1 MPDEPLHYL
10 TIAQASSLIRTGQ
23 LSPVELATA
32 HLSRIEA
39 LGPRLHA
46 FITIMRESA
55 LAQAREAEGEI
66 RAGRYRG
73 PLHGIPIAHKDIVA
87 TRGVRTTGHS
97 TLLKDWV
104 PDENATVF
112 ERLRDAGA
120 VCLGKTALHELAYGS
135 PGPDQ
140 AFPAALNPWNPDYA
154 PGSSSSGSG
163 AAVAAGLCMGAT
175 GTDTGGS
182 IRHPASVCGVVGLK
196 PTFGRVSVHGVV
208 PLAPSLDHVGPM
220 TRCVRDNALMLQAM
234 AGHDPRDRTSVERA
248 VPDYLR
254 EIDAPVRGMTVG
266 VPRRFIEAHP
276 HSAEV
281 LDAFAAAVGL
291 VRELGAEIR
300 DIEVPGLDAAVDAAV
315 VVLVC
320 EAYRYHKA
328 NLAAH
333 PEKFGA
339 PFRERVLRARQHT
352 DRDYQTALEQGR
364 RLRASYARL
373 FQSGIDLIVS
383 PGRETPGTTMK
394 ELLANPAAR
403 GVTNRMYNI
412 TGLPALTL
420 PMGFS
425 AVGVPIGLQ
434 IAGNHFDEA
443 RVYRLA
449 RAYEASAGWCGR
461 HPSL

>member
-1 MPDEPLHYL
+1 VPDEPLHYL
-10 TIAQASSLIRTGQ
+10 TIAEASSLIRTGK
-23 LSPVELATA
+23 LSPVELAVA

-39 LGPRLHA
+39 LNSHLHA
-46 FITIMRESA
+46 FITVMRETV
-55 LAQAREAEGEI
+55 LAEARAVESEI

-87 TRGVRTTGHS
+87 TQGVRTTGHS
-97 TLLKDWV
+97 RLLMDWI
-104 PDENATVF
+104 PTENATVF

-135 PGPDQ
+135 PGADQ
-140 AFPAALNPWNPDYA
+140 AFPAAINPWNLDYA

-182 IRHPASVCGVVGLK
+182 IRHPASVCGIVGLK
-196 PTFGRVSVHGVV
+196 PTFGRVSVRGVV
-208 PLAPSLDHVGPM
+208 PLAASLDHIGPM
-220 TRCVRDNALMLQAM
+220 TRCVRDNALMLQVM
-234 AGHDPRDRTSVERA
+234 AGHDPRDRTSADRA
-248 VPDYLR
+248 VPDYLQG
-254 EIDAPVRGMTVG
+254 IDSPVRGMRVG
-266 VPRRFIEAHP
+266 VPRRFIEANP

-281 LDAFAAAVGL
+281 LDSFAAAL
-291 VRELGAEIR
+291 NLMHEMGAEIL
-300 DIEVPGLDAAVDAAV
+300 DIEVKGLGAAVDATV

-320 EAYRYHKA
+320 EAYRYHEA
-328 NLAAH
+328 NLTAH

-339 PFRERVLRARQHT
+339 PFKERVLKARQYT
-352 DRDYQTALEQGR
+352 DRDYEDGIKQGR
-364 RLRASYARL
+364 RLRATYSRL

-394 ELLANPAAR
+394 ELLSNPAAR

-425 AVGVPIGLQ
+425 TAGVPIGLQ

-443 RVYRLA
+443 RVYQFA
-449 RAYEASAGWCGR
+449 GAYEEAAGWYRR
-461 HPSL
+461 HPPL